1 MSHATPLAR
10 LTADPEEFRERWP
23 AKPQVH
29 RGDPAWARSLLTS
42 EAIDTLIAEYGLD
55 ASRITMADG
64 DLIPAR
70 HYSAGDAIDPI
81 GLGERLRDGATLLLQ
96 SLHTLH
102 PPLVGLCRETVA
114 ELGHPVQAN
123 AYLTPPRS
131 NGFAHHWDG
140 HSSFLIQTEG
150 SKNWQIFE
158 PIVEDPMT
166 PGSIRSGQL
175 SADFADREPLL
186 EIELHIGDVLWLPRG
201 WIHNGVTADE
211 WSLHVTIGIKQFTSQ
226 GLLASLL
233 RAASEEPALRAALPP
248 GTGLDET
255 VLRQAMTQSRR
266 ALINWLEGLSDGRL
280 AALVTPGV
288 QRTLGGPARRPVTS
302 VLAGPTLKTVRVV
315 PYAILSVAGSGRLR
329 FGDADVDVLPEVLEE
344 YDRAHRGDGVL
355 DCRRLTERIG
365 AEAAK
370 EAVELLLTYGAVV
383 PIKTCSERDKHMSD
397 DQDNG
402 YLTT

>member
-1 MSHATPLAR
+1 MSHATPLTR
-10 LTADPEEFRERWP
+10 LTAAPEEFRACWP

-42 EAIDTLIAEYGLD
+42 GAIDTLIAEHGLG

-64 DLIPAR
+64 DLISAR

-81 GLGERLRDGATLLLQ
+81 GLGERLRHGGTLLLQ

-102 PPLVGLCRETVA
+102 PPLVGFCREVVA

-150 SKNWQIFE
+150 SKHWQIFE
-158 PIVEDPMT
+158 PVLEDPIT

-175 SADFADREPLL
+175 PPDFADHEPLL
-186 EIELHIGDVLWLPRG
+186 DVELHAGDVLWLPRG
-201 WIHNGVTADE
+201 WIHNGVTAGSR
-211 WSLHVTIGIKQFTSQ
+211 SLHVTIGIKQFTFH
-226 GLLASLL
+226 GLLAPLL
-233 RAASEEPALRAALPP
+233 RAASEEPSLRPSLPP
-248 GTGLDET
+248 RAGLDDT

-266 ALINWLEGLSDGRL
+266 ALINWLEGLSDERL
-280 AALVTPGV
+280 AALVTPGM
-288 QRTLGGPARRPVTS
+288 QRALGGPARRPVTS
-302 VLAGPTLKTVRVV
+302 ALAGQTLKTVRVV
-315 PYAILSVAGSGRLR
+315 PHAVLSVAGSRCLR
-329 FGDADVDVLPEVLEE
+329 FGDAEADVLPEVFEE
-344 YDRAHRGDGVL
+344 YDRARRGDGIL
-355 DCRRLTERIG
+355 DCRRLTERVG

-370 EAVELLLTYGAVV
+370 EAVELLLTYGAVI
-383 PIKTCSERDKHMSD
+383 PAEMA
-397 DQDNG
+397 
-402 YLTT
+402 